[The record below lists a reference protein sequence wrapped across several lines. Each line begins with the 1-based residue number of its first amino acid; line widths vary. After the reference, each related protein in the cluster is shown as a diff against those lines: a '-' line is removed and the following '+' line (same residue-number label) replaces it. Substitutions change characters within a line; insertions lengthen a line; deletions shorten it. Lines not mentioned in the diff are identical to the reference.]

1 VTTTRRSALLFTSLM
16 ACVANNFSQA
26 DTTTADT
33 SVVEN
38 LWSGLRPSGYLKSYL
53 ILQPAQGHELLQT
66 DTTWLSQSNLRL
78 TWDDAGQWLK
88 TPYAW
93 EVHYEL
99 TPQVSSKVVDTRQRP
114 TADDYR
120 LTDLQ
125 PYLASAS
132 QHMTGQNLDRLNVQL
147 QFDHGDLTL
156 GRQAIAF
163 GSARVISPTDVL
175 LPFNVQ
181 VRNTEY
187 RIGVDALRYQRP
199 LGQLGVVDVGIIA
212 GNDFQSSDSAAFVHI
227 KTHVTDYDLEFTALR
242 FANQSLIGA
251 GLQTALG
258 PAGFWFETAVV
269 SGIDH
274 YWRTSTGVD
283 YALTDHLLGL
293 VEYHYNGAGA
303 NTPEDYASLL
313 TRPAYVQGGVFLVG
327 QQYVMPALSWQVSP
341 LLTVAVQTVLNL
353 TDHSAFMTLQMDY
366 NLTDNIYLGFGV
378 HGFSGE
384 SFVALPP
391 ALHETGAET
400 GAEAGPGSG
409 AESGGQPGT
418 EMPNQAS
425 TGSSLGSEY
434 GSVPNNVFVS
444 FSVYF

>member
-1 VTTTRRSALLFTSLM
+1 M
-16 ACVANNFSQA
+16 ACVASNFSLA

-38 LWSGLRPSGYLKSYL
+38 LWSDLRPSGYLKSYL
-53 ILQPAQGHELLQT
+53 ILQPAQGHELLQN

-78 TWDDAGQWLK
+78 TWDDAGLWLK

-99 TPQVSSKVVDTRQRP
+99 TPQVSNKVIDTHQRP
-114 TADDYR
+114 TSDDYR
-120 LTDLQ
+120 LTDL
-125 PYLASAS
+125 PPNLTSAS
-132 QHMTGQNLDRLNVQL
+132 QHLTGQNLDRLNVQL
-147 QFDHGDLTL
+147 RFDHGDVTL

-199 LGQLGVVDVGIIA
+199 LGQLGEVDVGIIA
-212 GNDFQSSDSAAFVHI
+212 GDDFQSSDSAVFVHI
-227 KTHVTDYDLEFTALR
+227 KTHVADYDLEFTALR
-242 FANQSLIGA
+242 FTNLSLMGA

-258 PAGFWFETAVV
+258 PAGFWFETVVV
-269 SGIDH
+269 SGNDH
-274 YWRTSTGVD
+274 YWRMSTGVD
-283 YALTDHLLGL
+283 YALTDRLLGL

-303 NTPEDYASLL
+303 NTAEDYASLL
-313 TRPAYVQGGVFLVG
+313 TRPAYVQGGVFLMG
-327 QQYVMPALSWQVSP
+327 QQYLMPGLSWQVSP
-341 LLTVAVQTVLNL
+341 LLIVAVQTVLNL
-353 TDHSAFMTLQMDY
+353 TAHSAFMTLQIDY
-366 NLTDNIYLGFGV
+366 NLTGNIYLGFGV

-384 SFVALPP
+384 SIVGLPP
-391 ALHETGAET
+391 TLP
-400 GAEAGPGSG
+400 EAS
-409 AESGGQPGT
+409 
-418 EMPNQAS
+418 AS
-425 TGSSLGSEY
+425 SSLGSEY
-434 GSVPNNVFVS
+434 GSVPDNVFVS

>member
-1 VTTTRRSALLFTSLM
+1 VTRTRRSALLFSSLI
-16 ACVANNFSQA
+16 ACAANNFSQA
-26 DTTTADT
+26 DTATADT
-33 SVVEN
+33 SVIED

-99 TPQVSSKVVDTRQRP
+99 TPQVSSKVLDTPQRP
-114 TADDYR
+114 TSDDYR

-125 PYLASAS
+125 PNLTSAS

-251 GLQTALG
+251 GLQTSLG

-283 YALTDHLLGL
+283 YALTDDLLGL
-293 VEYHYNGAGA
+293 VEYHYNGTGA

-327 QQYVMPALSWQVSP
+327 QQYLMPALSWQVSP

-366 NLTDNIYLGFGV
+366 NLTV

-384 SFVALPP
+384 SIKAVPP
-391 ALHETGAET
+391 ALSES
-400 GAEAGPGSG
+400 GAEAG

-418 EMPNQAS
+418 ETPNQAS
-425 TGSSLGSEY
+425 AGSSLGSEY

>member
-1 VTTTRRSALLFTSLM
+1 MICA
-16 ACVANNFSQA
+16 ANNYSQA

-33 SVVEN
+33 AVITN

-53 ILQPAQGHELLQT
+53 ILQPAQGHELRQT
-66 DTTWLSQSNLRL
+66 DTTWLSQTNLRL
-78 TWDDAGQWLK
+78 SWDDAGQWLK

-93 EVHYEL
+93 EAHYEL
-99 TPQVSSKVVDTRQRP
+99 TPQVSSKVLDTRQRP
-114 TADDYR
+114 TSDDYR

-125 PYLASAS
+125 PNLTSAS
-132 QHMTGQNLDRLNVQL
+132 RHMTAQNLDRLNVQL
-147 QFDHGDLTL
+147 RFDHGDLTL

-175 LPFNVQ
+175 LPFDVQ

-199 LGQLGVVDVGIIA
+199 MGQLGEVDIGIIA
-212 GNDFQSSDSAAFVHI
+212 GDDFQSNDSAAFAHI
-227 KTHVTDYDLEFTALR
+227 KTHVTDYDLEFTAIR

-258 PAGFWFETAVV
+258 TAGFWFETAFVRGV
-269 SGIDH
+269 DH
-274 YWRTSTGVD
+274 YWRTSTGID
-283 YALTDHLLGL
+283 YALTDRLLGL
-293 VEYHYNGAGA
+293 IEYHYNGAGA
-303 NTPEDYASLL
+303 NTAEDYASLL
-313 TRPAYVQGGVFLVG
+313 TRPAYVQGGVFLMG
-327 QQYVMPALSWQVSP
+327 QQYLMPALSWQFSP

-353 TDHSAFMTLQMDY
+353 TDQSAFMTLQINY
-366 NLTDNIYLGFGV
+366 NLTDNVYLSVGV

-384 SFVALPP
+384 SILALPP
-391 ALHETGAET
+391 ALSEPGAE
-400 GAEAGPGSG
+400 PGG
-409 AESGGQPGT
+409 ILGT
-418 EMPNQAS
+418 ETSSQAS
-425 TGSSLGSEY
+425 AGASFGSEY

>member
-1 VTTTRRSALLFTSLM
+1 VTRTRRSALLFTSLL
-16 ACVANNFSQA
+16 ACAANNLSQA
-26 DTTTADT
+26 GTDTADT

-38 LWSGLRPSGYLKSYL
+38 LWSGLRPSGYLKSYM
-53 ILQPAQGHELLQT
+53 ILQPAQGHELLQN

-78 TWDDAGQWLK
+78 TWDRAGQWLK

-99 TPQVSSKVVDTRQRP
+99 TPQVSSKVLDTRQRS
-114 TADDYR
+114 ASNNYR

-125 PYLASAS
+125 PNLASAS
-132 QHMTGQNLDRLNVQL
+132 RHMTGQNLDRLNVQL

-156 GRQAIAF
+156 GRQGIAF

-199 LGQLGVVDVGIIA
+199 LGQLGEVDVGIIA
-212 GNDFQSSDSAAFVHI
+212 SNDFQSRDSAAFVHI

-242 FANQSLIGA
+242 FASQSLIGA

-269 SGIDH
+269 SGVDH
-274 YWRTSTGVD
+274 YWRTSTGID
-283 YALTDHLLGL
+283 YALTDRLLGL

-303 NTPEDYASLL
+303 NTTEDYASRL
-313 TRPAYVQGGVFLVG
+313 TRPAYAQGGVFLVG
-327 QQYVMPALSWQVSP
+327 QQYVMPALSWQFSP

-353 TDHSAFMTLQMDY
+353 TDHSAFITLQMDY
-366 NLTDNIYLGFGV
+366 NLTDNIYLSFGV

-384 SFVALPP
+384 RIKALPQ
-391 ALHETGAET
+391 ALS
-400 GAEAGPGSG
+400 EAGAG
-409 AESGGQPGT
+409 SGGQPGPET
-418 EMPNQAS
+418 PNQAS
-425 TGSSLGSEY
+425 AGDSLHSEY